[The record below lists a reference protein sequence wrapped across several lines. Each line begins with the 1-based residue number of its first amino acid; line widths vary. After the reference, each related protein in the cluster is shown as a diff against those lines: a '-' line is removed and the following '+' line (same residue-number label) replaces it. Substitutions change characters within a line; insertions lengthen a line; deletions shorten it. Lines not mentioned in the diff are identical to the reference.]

1 MVFLYSYFGG
11 HLNKQAKKSSEI
23 IILFFK
29 GIFMGAADI
38 IPGISGG
45 TIALITGIYEQ
56 LIDAIKSVNLL
67 FIPYFFKGFIQRKYF
82 TLAKKNFLS
91 INFSFLIPLILGIVV
106 AFLVISN
113 IISPL
118 FEYYPS
124 YLYAFFFG
132 LILASSLL
140 IFRSIGK
147 ITVAMPFFLIFGF
160 FVGFF
165 IVGFEGIQT
174 NHSLPVLFFSGFIT
188 ICAMILPGISG
199 AFILLLLGQYIFLL
213 DVLRGFT
220 RFDFSGIFP
229 AIAYVFGGAI
239 GILLLSRILSFL
251 ITKYRLISLS
261 FLMGLMLGALRK
273 PALYMFDHTPN
284 PFFIVLSSFL
294 GVFIVALFG
303 YYKYNVKKNLSE
315 IL

>member
-1 MVFLYSYFGG
+1 LFLYGLLGETLKKHS
-11 HLNKQAKKSSEI
+11 KKSSDLV
-23 IILFFK
+23 ILFFK
-29 GIFMGAADI
+29 GVFMGAADI

-56 LIDAIKSVNLL
+56 LIDAIKSVDLL
-67 FIPYFFKGFIQRKYF
+67 FIPYFFKGFIQKKYF
-82 TLAKKNFLS
+82 TLAKKNFLA
-91 INFSFLIPLILGIVV
+91 INFSFLLPLMAGIAV
-106 AFLVISN
+106 AFLAISN

-140 IFRSIGK
+140 VFHSMGK
-147 ITVAMPFFLIFGF
+147 ITIAMPFFMLFGF

-165 IVGFEGIQT
+165 VVGLDVIQA
-174 NHSLPVLFFSGFIT
+174 NHSLPILFLSGVIT

-199 AFILLLLGQYIFLL
+199 AFILLLLGQYVFML

-220 RFDFSGIFP
+220 RLDFSGIFD
-229 AIAYVFGGAI
+229 AVAYISGGI
-239 GILLLSRILSFL
+239 VGVLLLSRLLSYL

-261 FLMGLMLGALRK
+261 FLVGLMLGALRK
-273 PALYMFDHTPN
+273 PAEHVFEN
-284 PFFIVLSSFL
+284 PGNPLLIIFSSIIGILIIIFF
-294 GVFIVALFG
+294 VF
-303 YYKYNVKKNLSE
+303 YKYHLKKD
-315 IL
+315 ILNIS